1 MSPELLKIKIGLG
14 TGEFNPELCD
24 IFSLGITFLRFI
36 LTLTENE
43 IDGMNDMKSGQK
55 KIDFFLG
62 LFIEEFKDTKFRSEF
77 RKSFYSS
84 VKKQYEKTGRISKKQ
99 LEIIKDS
106 FLQYTQHA
114 EAMDKF
120 DERERD
126 LISNLLYDYEPKTAE
141 EREYC
146 INLSKKYWAES
157 KARSKQG

>member
-1 MSPELLKIKIGLG
+1 MKLSADRTCSICNHPISDWNPDGIGSG
-14 TGEFNPELCD
+14 CRSVWSKAIRKSYFHFHG
-24 IFSLGITFLRFI
+24 
-36 LTLTENE
+36 LTHW
-43 IDGMNDMKSGQK
+43 QK